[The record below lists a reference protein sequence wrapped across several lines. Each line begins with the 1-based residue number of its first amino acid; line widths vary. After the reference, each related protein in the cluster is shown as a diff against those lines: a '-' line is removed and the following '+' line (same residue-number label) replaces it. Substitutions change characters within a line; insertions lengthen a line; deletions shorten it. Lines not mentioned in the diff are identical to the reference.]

1 MTSLMNGLRNDTLFR
16 SSCLFS
22 DLVLFMI
29 LCYIAVLGTATPVG
43 QTVVAAGILLT
54 AAAFVALCDV
64 TMNRMNRIFGAA
76 RA

>member
-1 MTSLMNGLRNDTLFR
+1 MTSLMNGLRNDTFFR

-29 LCYIAVLGTATPVG
+29 LCYIAVLGTATAAG
-43 QTVVAAGILLT
+43 QAVVAAGILLT
-54 AAAFVALCDV
+54 AVVFVALCDM
-64 TMNRMNRIFGAA
+64 TMERMNRIFGTA